1 MLNRKNMNLFLFLC
15 IAFLLPLISVFL
27 QRSTPSLVIQFI
39 LYGIEAAAPSVAA
52 LLVAVKERNFRT
64 FFRENLSKKKIATA
78 LILPVTIA
86 FSTMLLTK
94 IISCILLKEQF
105 AFGSISAKQ
114 AVIIIWALIAEEFG
128 WRGYLQPLLSK
139 QMKRSYLAPLIV
151 GIIWGLWH
159 YHYFMSGGMQ
169 VPVVW
174 FFIGCIAESYIYG
187 YLLKWSDY
195 NLLSAMMYHFAW
207 NLFIHVFALNP
218 VDNMGNPLPYIILTI
233 LEIVLC
239 ILFFFSAKREIEV
252 RNI

>member
-1 MLNRKNMNLFLFLC
+1 MLYRKNMNLFLFLC

-27 QRSTPSLVIQFI
+27 QKSTPSLVIQFI

-52 LLVAVKERNFRT
+52 LLVAVKERNLRA
-64 FFRENLSKKKIATA
+64 FFRENFCEKRMVTA
-78 LILPVTIA
+78 LILPVIVA
-86 FSTMLLTK
+86 LSTMLLTK

-105 AFGSISAKQ
+105 VFGSISAKQ
-114 AVIIIWALIAEEFG
+114 AVIIVWALIAEELG

-139 QMKRSYLAPLIV
+139 QMKHSYSAPLIV

-159 YHYFMSGGMQ
+159 YHYFLSGGMQ

-187 YLLKWSDY
+187 YLLVWSDY

-218 VDNMGNPLPYIILTI
+218 VDNMGNSLPYIVLTI
-233 LEIVLC
+233 LEILLC
-239 ILFFFSAKREIEV
+239 ILLFLGRKTKWQ
-252 RNI
+252 